1 MILMITIL
9 EFLMGSC
16 FHFVYDYFPCFPL
29 SLLFPINESIF
40 EHLKLSL
47 YPMIFVDIYL
57 YFKYYKQ
64 DKRILF
70 PYLVGL
76 LTSMLS
82 IAMIYYFYH
91 IGLNIT
97 NLWIDIGLLFVA
109 LLIGNGFT
117 YLAYNDGW
125 YLNLYVTIVIFVV
138 IIILISYWTYYP
150 LNLPIFIS

>member
-1 MILMITIL
+1 MITIL

>member
-16 FHFVYDYFPCFPL
+16 FHFVYDYFPYFPL
-29 SLLFPINESIF
+29 SLIFPINESIF

-47 YPMIFVDIYL
+47 YPMIFIDIYL

-64 DKRILF
+64 DKHILF

-97 NLWIDIGLLFVA
+97 SLWIDIGLLFVA
-109 LLIGNGFT
+109 LLIGNSLT
-117 YLAYNDGW
+117 YVAYNDGW
-125 YLNLYVTIVIFVV
+125 YLNIYLTIVLF
-138 IIILISYWTYYP
+138 IIILILISYWTYYP

>member
-1 MILMITIL
+1 MILMITLL

-16 FHFVYDYFPCFPL
+16 FHFIYDYFPL
-29 SLLFPINESIF
+29 SLIFPINESIF

-47 YPMIFVDIYL
+47 YPMMFIDIYL
-57 YFKYYKQ
+57 YFQYYKQ
-64 DKRILF
+64 DKHILF

-97 NLWIDIGLLFVA
+97 SLWMDIGLLFIA

-117 YLAYNDGW
+117 HVAYNDGW
-125 YLNLYVTIVIFVV
+125 YLHIYVTIMIF
-138 IIILISYWTYYP
+138 IIILALISYWTYFP
-150 LNLPIFIS
+150 LDLPIFKS